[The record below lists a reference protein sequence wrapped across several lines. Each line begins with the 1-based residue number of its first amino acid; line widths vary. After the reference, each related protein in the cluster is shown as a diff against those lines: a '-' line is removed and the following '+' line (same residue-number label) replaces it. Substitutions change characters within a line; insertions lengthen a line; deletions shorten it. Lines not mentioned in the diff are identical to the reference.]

1 MSLIENINITPAKLD
16 ALMKATAGFKETG
29 LLFIGRSSDSSE
41 KTFAIIDHLNF
52 GFSGIFPYFS
62 NLFDIDARYLVSF
75 FFLLLFLG
83 SFLITLL
90 SSILICKNKNK
101 IIPLFL
107 IIGFFYILIY
117 KYVLISNAE
126 YFIYFFWGLMPL
138 PYFYFLKKSFN
149 IQLLFIFIVSFLL
162 IILGSLLYYSYISFL
177 IFYLIA
183 TFLNEK
189 LNYKK
194 FILLIPLI
202 SFLFLTQIESYSN
215 NLAVKNLIK
224 IKNINLSTD
233 DSYRA
238 IGNSSIV
245 AFYAGLGYLRSD
257 YFTEYFH
264 DSEVFKLVGKL
275 DENGSIIKKTDWNSF
290 TKLNKQDIEIIKNK
304 IIEFIFKSPLFIFK
318 TIFAKLGILLGFFLI
333 ICNFSLLFFFSKKL
347 KFQYSIPL
355 LANLLVAMIFPIIS
369 IPSKLY
375 SLTFLGASLAIFI
388 VSYCK
393 NRKII

>member
-1 MSLIENINITPAKLD
+1 M
-16 ALMKATAGFKETG
+16 
-29 LLFIGRSSDSSE
+29 
-41 KTFAIIDHLNF
+41 
-52 GFSGIFPYFS
+52 
-62 NLFDIDARYLVSF
+62 
-75 FFLLLFLG
+75 
-83 SFLITLL
+83 
-90 SSILICKNKNK
+90 
-101 IIPLFL
+101 
-107 IIGFFYILIY
+107 
-117 KYVLISNAE
+117 LISNAE

-275 DENGSIIKKTDWNSF
+275 DENGLIIKKTDWNSF